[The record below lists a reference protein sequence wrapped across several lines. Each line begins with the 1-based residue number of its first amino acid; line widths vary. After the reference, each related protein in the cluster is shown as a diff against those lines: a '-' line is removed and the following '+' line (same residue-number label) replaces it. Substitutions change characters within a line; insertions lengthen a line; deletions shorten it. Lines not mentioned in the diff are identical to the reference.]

1 MFPRVGIRARIAG
14 GSFIIALLSSIVAGI
29 VINGQVERIVR
40 EGTNAVLQS
49 DRAPYV
55 AALETEPDETF
66 DEPGPAHLVAVVA
79 ADGATPVN
87 TLPDELTQVLP
98 ELVQGESARDV
109 TTTDGERYVVSA
121 TGVDVGGET
130 WHVVAARSGDEEDTI
145 LCQMRALLIGGLAFI
160 VIGVTGGAWVLTSVS
175 LGPVRRLRSSAER
188 LTETDTDEL
197 LPIGGADDEI
207 GRLARTLNDLI
218 RRLRASADRERQ
230 LVSDA
235 SHDLRTPL
243 AILKT
248 QLELARTEASSV
260 EQLVDD
266 IRGAERS
273 ADRLTRLVGSLL
285 DLSSLDAAEHVGES
299 SAEDLRSEVDGAVDR
314 ARFGAADG
322 IDIRLDSPPDA
333 AAGPLRWALRPE
345 EFGRLVDNLLHNA
358 LHALNGA
365 GELRVGFHVDG
376 GAATLSVADT
386 GGGLDPGFAPHALD
400 RFTRADESRGPGEG
414 VGLGLAI
421 VAAIVRNAG
430 GTIDLLNSPGEG
442 LEVVVTLP
450 AQDAGPPPPAA

>member
-14 GSFIIALLSSIVAGI
+14 GSFIVALLSSIVAGI
-29 VINGQVERIVR
+29 VINSQVERIVR
-40 EGTNAVLQS
+40 EGTSAVLQS

-55 AALETEPDETF
+55 TALETEPGETF
-66 DEPGPAHLVAVVA
+66 DAPGPAQLVAVVG

-87 TLPDELTQVLP
+87 TLPDELTQLLP
-98 ELVQGESARDV
+98 ELVRSDSARDV
-109 TTTDGERYVVSA
+109 TTTDGQRYVVSA

-145 LCQMRALLIGGLAFI
+145 LSQMRTLLIGGLAFI

-175 LGPVRRLRSSAER
+175 LGPVRRLRSTAER

-197 LPIGGADDEI
+197 LPVGGADDEI
-207 GRLARTLNDLI
+207 ERLARTLNDLI

-235 SHDLRTPL
+235 SHELRTPL

-285 DLSSLDAAEHVGES
+285 DLSALDADEHHGES
-299 SAEDLRSEVDGAVDR
+299 SAEDLRSEVEGAVGRGRFR
-314 ARFGAADG
+314 AGDSV
-322 IDIRLDSPPDA
+322 DLRLDSSSDFA
-333 AAGPLRWALRPE
+333 SGARGWPLPPE
-345 EFGRLVDNLLHNA
+345 EFGRLLDNLLNNA
-358 LHALNGA
+358 LQALDGA
-365 GELRVGFHVDG
+365 GELRVGFRVDG
-376 GAATLSVADT
+376 ATMTLTVADT
-386 GGGLDPGFAPHALD
+386 GGGLDPAFVPHALD
-400 RFTRADESRGPGEG
+400 RFTRADESRSPGDG

-430 GTIDLLNSPGEG
+430 GTVDLRNSPGEG
-442 LEVVVTLP
+442 LEVVVVL
-450 AQDAGPPPPAA
+450 QAGEVG

>member
-14 GSFIIALLSSIVAGI
+14 GSLIIALLSSIVAGI
-29 VINGQVERIVR
+29 VINSQVERIVR
-40 EGTNAVLQS
+40 EGTSAVLQR

-55 AALETEPDETF
+55 SALETEPGETF
-66 DEPGPAHLVAVVA
+66 DAPGPAQLVAVVG
-79 ADGATPVN
+79 ADGETPVN
-87 TLPDELTQVLP
+87 TLPAELTQMLP
-98 ELVQGESARDV
+98 ELVQSDSARDV
-109 TTTDGERYVVSA
+109 TTTDGQRYVVSA
-121 TGVDVGGET
+121 TGVDVAGET

-145 LCQMRALLIGGLAFI
+145 LSQMRTLLIGGLAFI

-175 LGPVRRLRSSAER
+175 LGPVRRLRSTAER
-188 LTETDTDEL
+188 LTETDTDEM
-197 LPIGGADDEI
+197 LPVGGADDEI
-207 GRLARTLNDLI
+207 ERLARTLNDLI

-235 SHDLRTPL
+235 SHELRTPL

-285 DLSSLDAAEHVGES
+285 DLSSLDAAEHPGES
-299 SAEDLRSEVDGAVDR
+299 SAEDLRSEVDGAVGR
-314 ARFGAADG
+314 ARFRAGNG
-322 IDIRLDSPPDA
+322 VDIQLDSSSDA
-333 AAGPLRWALRPE
+333 AGEPLRWPLRPE
-345 EFGRLVDNLLHNA
+345 EFGRLLDNLLNNA
-358 LHALNGA
+358 LQALDGA
-365 GELRVGFHVDG
+365 GELRVGFRVDG
-376 GAATLSVADT
+376 ATMTLTVADT
-386 GGGLDPGFAPHALD
+386 GGGLDPAFVHHALD
-400 RFTRADESRGPGEG
+400 RFTRADESRRPGDG

-430 GTIDLLNSPGEG
+430 GTVELRNSPGEG
-442 LEVVVTLP
+442 LEVVVVL
-450 AQDAGPPPPAA
+450 QAGFSG